1 MSRGTKN
8 EFLTIRDP
16 GSLMRQMLDKLRLME
31 AGGGRIPM
39 DRTAM
44 LRICLERC
52 LEKQAVLSQKKMAGD
67 A

>member
-16 GSLMRQMLDKLRLME
+16 GSLMRQMLDKLRLLE
-31 AGGGRIPM
+31 AGGDRIPV

-52 LEKQAVLSQKKMAGD
+52 LSRESAAAQKKMAGD